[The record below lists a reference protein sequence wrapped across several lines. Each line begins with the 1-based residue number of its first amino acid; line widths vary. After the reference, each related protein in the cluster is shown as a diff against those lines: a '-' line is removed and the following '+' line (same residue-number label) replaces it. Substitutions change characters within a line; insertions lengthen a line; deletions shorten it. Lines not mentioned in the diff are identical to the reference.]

1 MAVKRKQNQ
10 GISLAWMMIFTDLV
24 ALLLTFFVMLFSMS
38 VLRVDTYKKAVN
50 ALTNTFDVA
59 KIRPAEMPVA
69 QFNIDSIMRKP
80 AIDLDYLAAVIEQKI
95 KKDEIIKNSPII
107 YMDDKLVISLLGDLL
122 FAEGSAQLNDKARQ
136 ALFLLG
142 GVLQNIKNTVSV
154 SGYSDE
160 TQFEDV
166 AFTSDWELSLARAIA
181 VANEL
186 KRAGYTEKILSV
198 GFGKSRSSALKGLPE
213 SKKKTMSRRVDVMI
227 LSTSGKL

>member
-1 MAVKRKQNQ
+1 MAVKRKKNQ

-59 KIRPAEMPVA
+59 KIRPAEKPVA
-69 QFNIDSIMRKP
+69 QFNIDSIIRKP

-95 KKDEIIKNSPII
+95 KKDELIKNSPII

-160 TQFEDV
+160 TQFENGT
-166 AFTSDWELSLARAIA
+166 FTSDWELSLARAIA

>member
-1 MAVKRKQNQ
+1 MAAKRKKNE

-38 VLRVDTYKKAVN
+38 VLRVDTYKEAVKV
-50 ALTNTFDVA
+50 LTSTFDVA
-59 KIRPAEMPVA
+59 KIRPAEKPVA
-69 QFNIDSIMRKP
+69 QFNIDSIIRKP

-95 KKDEIIKNSPII
+95 KKDEIIKNSPIV
-107 YMDDKLVISLLGDLL
+107 YMDDKLVISLLGVLL

-160 TQFEDV
+160 IQFENGT
-166 AFTSDWELSLARAIA
+166 FTSDWELSLARAIA

-213 SKKKTMSRRVDVMI
+213 NKKKTMSRRVDVMI

>member
-1 MAVKRKQNQ
+1 MAAKRKKNQ

-59 KIRPAEMPVA
+59 KIRPAENPVA
-69 QFNIDSIMRKP
+69 QFNIDSIIRKP

-160 TQFEDV
+160 TQFENG

-213 SKKKTMSRRVDVMI
+213 SKKKTMSRRVDVMV

>member
-1 MAVKRKQNQ
+1 MAVKRKKNQ

-59 KIRPAEMPVA
+59 KIRPSENPVA

-122 FAEGSAQLNDKARQ
+122 FAEGSSTPVSCGGAVCVQSCWVAR
-136 ALFLLG
+136 
-142 GVLQNIKNTVSV
+142 
-154 SGYSDE
+154 
-160 TQFEDV
+160 
-166 AFTSDWELSLARAIA
+166 R
-181 VANEL
+181 
-186 KRAGYTEKILSV
+186 
-198 GFGKSRSSALKGLPE
+198 
-213 SKKKTMSRRVDVMI
+213 
-227 LSTSGKL
+227 

>member
-1 MAVKRKQNQ
+1 MAIKRKKPE

-38 VLRVDTYKKAVN
+38 VLRVDTYKKAVKV
-50 ALTNTFDVA
+50 LTNTFDVE
-59 KIRPAEMPVA
+59 KTRPAEKPVA
-69 QFNIDSIMRKP
+69 QFNIETIFRKP

-107 YMDDKLVISLLGDLL
+107 YMDDKLVISLTGDVL

-160 TQFEDV
+160 KKFENA

-186 KRAGYTEKILSV
+186 KRAGYTEEILSV

-213 SKKKTMSRRVDVMI
+213 LKKKTMSRRVDVMI

>member
-1 MAVKRKQNQ
+1 MAVKRKKPQE
-10 GISLAWMMIFTDLV
+10 ISLAWMMIFTDLV

-59 KIRPAEMPVA
+59 KIRPAEKPVA
-69 QFNIDSIMRKP
+69 QFNIDSIIRKP

-95 KKDEIIKNSPII
+95 KKDETIKNSPII

-122 FAEGSAQLNDKARQ
+122 FAEGSAELNDKARQ

-160 TQFEDV
+160 TQLENG

-213 SKKKTMSRRVDVMI
+213 NKKKTMSRRVDVMV

>member
-1 MAVKRKQNQ
+1 MAVRQKKNQ

-59 KIRPAEMPVA
+59 KIRPTEKPVA
-69 QFNIDSIMRKP
+69 QFNIDSIIRKP

-122 FAEGSAQLNDKARQ
+122 FAEGSAQLSDKARQ

-160 TQFEDV
+160 TQFENG

-181 VANEL
+181 VSNEL

-198 GFGKSRSSALKGLPE
+198 GLGKSRSSALKGLPE
-213 SKKKTMSRRVDVMI
+213 NKKKTMSRRVDVMI

>member
-1 MAVKRKQNQ
+1 MAVKRKKPE

-50 ALTNTFDVA
+50 ALTNTFDAA
-59 KIRPAEMPVA
+59 KIRPAEKPVA
-69 QFNIDSIMRKP
+69 QYNIDSIIRKP
-80 AIDLDYLAAVIEQKI
+80 AIDLDYLAAVIEQKL

-160 TQFEDV
+160 TQFENG

-213 SKKKTMSRRVDVMI
+213 NKKKTMSRRVDVMV

>member
-1 MAVKRKQNQ
+1 MAVKRKKSE

-50 ALTNTFDVA
+50 ALTNTFDIA
-59 KIRPAEMPVA
+59 KIRPAEKPVA
-69 QFNIDSIMRKP
+69 QFNIDSIVRKP

-95 KKDEIIKNSPII
+95 KKDEIIENSPII
-107 YMDDKLVISLLGDLL
+107 YMDDKVVISLLGDLL

-160 TQFEDV
+160 KKFENA
-166 AFTSDWELSLARAIA
+166 AFTSDWELSLARAVV

-186 KRAGYTEKILSV
+186 KRAGYTEEILSI
-198 GFGKSRSSALKGLPE
+198 GFGKSRSSALKGLPAH
-213 SKKKTMSRRVDVMI
+213 KKKTMSRRVDVMI

>member
-1 MAVKRKQNQ
+1 MAVKRKKGE

-38 VLRVDTYKKAVN
+38 VLRVDTYKKAVK

-59 KIRPAEMPVA
+59 KIRPAEKPVA
-69 QFNIDSIMRKP
+69 QYNIDSIIRKP

-95 KKDEIIKNSPII
+95 KKDDIIKNSPII

-160 TQFEDV
+160 TQFENGS
-166 AFTSDWELSLARAIA
+166 FTSDWELSLARAIA

-186 KRAGYTEKILSV
+186 KRAGYTEKILSI
-198 GFGKSRSSALKGLPE
+198 GFGKSRSPALKGSPE
-213 SKKKTMSRRVDVMI
+213 NKKKKMSRRVEVMV

>member
-1 MAVKRKQNQ
+1 MAAKRKKPE
-10 GISLAWMMIFTDLV
+10 GSSLAWMMIFTDMV

-38 VLRVDTYKKAVN
+38 VLRVDTYKKAVET
-50 ALTNTFDVA
+50 LTNTFNPE
-59 KIRPAEMPVA
+59 KIKPSEKAVA
-69 QFNIDSIMRKP
+69 QFNIASIVRKP

-95 KKDEIIKNSPII
+95 KRDEIIKNSPVI
-107 YMDDKLVISLLGDLL
+107 YLDDKLVISLLGDLL

-154 SGYSDE
+154 SGYSEE
-160 TQFEDV
+160 TQFENG

-186 KRAGYTEKILSV
+186 KRAGYTEEILSL
-198 GFGKSRSSALKGLPE
+198 GFGKSRSSALKGLPQN
-213 SKKKTMSRRVDVMI
+213 KKKTMSRRVDIMI

>member
-1 MAVKRKQNQ
+1 MAVKRKKRE

-59 KIRPAEMPVA
+59 KIRSAEKPVA
-69 QFNIDSIMRKP
+69 QYNIDSIIRKP

-95 KKDEIIKNSPII
+95 KNDELIKNSPII

-160 TQFEDV
+160 TQFENGS
-166 AFTSDWELSLARAIA
+166 FTSDWELSLARAIA

>member
-1 MAVKRKQNQ
+1 MAVKRKKPE

-50 ALTNTFDVA
+50 ALTNTFNVA
-59 KIRPAEMPVA
+59 KIRPAEKPVA
-69 QFNIDSIMRKP
+69 QFNIDSIVRKP

-95 KKDEIIKNSPII
+95 AKDEIIKNSPII
-107 YMDDKLVISLLGDLL
+107 YLDDKLVISLFGDLL
-122 FAEGSAQLNDKARQ
+122 FAEGSAQLKKGAQQ

-142 GVLQNIKNTVSV
+142 GVLQNIKNRISV
-154 SGYSDE
+154 SGYSKEIQSGNAD
-160 TQFEDV
+160 
-166 AFTSDWELSLARAIA
+166 FTSDWELSLARAIA

-186 KRAGYTEKILSV
+186 KRAGYTEEILSV
-198 GFGKSRSSALKGLPE
+198 GFGESRSSALKDLP
-213 SKKKTMSRRVDVMI
+213 KNDRATMSRRVDVMI